1 MIQNQLLGKATLGKQ
16 MKPINSHSHFPLLL
30 EKPVSTQE
38 SCHVLQHE
46 FSNGNETNGQNL
58 SLAAICESFS
68 IDFYWAKISSRAVK
82 LLFHYIISSGL
93 DGCGT
98 VSFQNNKHEQI
109 R

>member
-1 MIQNQLLGKATLGKQ
+1 
-16 MKPINSHSHFPLLL
+16 MKTINSHSDLTLVL

-46 FSNGNETNGQNL
+46 FSDGSETNGQNL
-58 SLAAICESFS
+58 GLTAICESFS
-68 IDFYWAKISSRAVK
+68 TDFYWARISSRDVQ
-82 LLFHYIISSGL
+82 LLFHYIISSEL

-98 VSFQNNKHEQI
+98 VLFQNNKHEQI